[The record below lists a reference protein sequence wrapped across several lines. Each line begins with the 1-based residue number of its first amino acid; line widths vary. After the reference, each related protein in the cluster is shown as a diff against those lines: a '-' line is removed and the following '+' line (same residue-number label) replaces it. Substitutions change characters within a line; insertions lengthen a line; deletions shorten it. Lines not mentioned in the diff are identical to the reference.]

1 MLHSRTW
8 MTQRKGVR
16 EEGERENSEG
26 KIQAEK
32 SIHYM
37 TAYKIEQMKINLC
50 KKKKQ
55 THHCL
60 EVKV

>member
-1 MLHSRTW
+1 

-32 SIHYM
+32 SIHYT